1 MELYTTFER
10 TDILM
15 TVNHLNHV
23 NQTFVYAFYLK
34 CLRSRIPHM
43 IFLYTLVRSFLVGF
57 AFLLNDE
64 AYQLQ
69 DLRAPRILHSHYVH
83 LPHSIYHIISPGF
96 AFYPK

>member
-1 MELYTTFER
+1 
-10 TDILM
+10 
-15 TVNHLNHV
+15 
-23 NQTFVYAFYLK
+23 
-34 CLRSRIPHM
+34 M

-69 DLRAPRILHSHYVH
+69 DLRALRILHSPYVH

-96 AFYPK
+96 AFYPKQKQITCLLIKQFVFLEIQRMYSCERCLFSIYYVPVLLTG